1 MKMRS
6 MKRLTRKRPSS
17 ALVAD
22 GKKLTS
28 YGVTNAVNIM
38 ASVVTPSHVGRCFDV
53 RGSTKHR
60 DFVELMRSRRF
71 SALVLESKLRVGVSE
86 LLGSLVSVVDLVA
99 MNWLGS
105 IVDAEAVA
113 MISGNVGLL
122 TSFAGTA

>member
-1 MKMRS
+1 M
-6 MKRLTRKRPSS
+6 
-17 ALVAD
+17 
-22 GKKLTS
+22 
-28 YGVTNAVNIM
+28 
-38 ASVVTPSHVGRCFDV
+38 